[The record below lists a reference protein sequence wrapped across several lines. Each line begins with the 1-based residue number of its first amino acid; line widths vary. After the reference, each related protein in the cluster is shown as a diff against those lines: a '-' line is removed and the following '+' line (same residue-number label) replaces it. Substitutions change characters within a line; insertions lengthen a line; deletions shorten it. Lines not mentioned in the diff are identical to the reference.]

1 MGGPNHRQDPEK
13 QDFRH
18 HEQNLCFFLI
28 VLTGCATAKA
38 PMRYDFGPVAKTS
51 VTCKPLQLTIR
62 AQNPWDSQE
71 IHYRLWHNPKVI
83 YTYTQSLWG
92 KDPSSLV
99 KDAILE
105 RYYEKCRS
113 LPSLLPALRLEIVE
127 FSHVF
132 ENATQSHG
140 WVVADVFW
148 HDRQAVFSRR
158 ISAKAVAATAD
169 AEGGV
174 EALHRASLLL
184 ADDVLQWLQH
194 RPTKQPI
201 Q

>member
-1 MGGPNHRQDPEK
+1 
-13 QDFRH
+13 
-18 HEQNLCFFLI
+18 L
-28 VLTGCATAKA
+28 
-38 PMRYDFGPVAKTS
+38 
-51 VTCKPLQLTIR
+51 
-62 AQNPWDSQE
+62 
-71 IHYRLWHNPKVI
+71 
-83 YTYTQSLWG
+83 
-92 KDPSSLV
+92 SS
-99 KDAILE
+99 
-105 RYYEKCRS
+105 
-113 LPSLLPALRLEIVE
+113 LPALRLEIIE

-148 HDRQAVFSRR
+148 HDGQAVFSRR
-158 ISAKAVAATAD
+158 ISAQTVAVTAD

-174 EALHRASLLL
+174 EALHQASLLL

>member
-1 MGGPNHRQDPEK
+1 MNK
-13 QDFRH
+13 IFV
-18 HEQNLCFFLI
+18 FFLV

-38 PMRYDFGPVAKTS
+38 PMRYDFGPVAKIS

-83 YTYTQSLWG
+83 YSYSQSLWG

-105 RYYEKCRS
+105 RYYEQCRS
-113 LPSLLPALRLEIVE
+113 LSSLPALRLEIIE

-148 HDRQAVFSRR
+148 HDGQAVFSRR
-158 ISAKAVAATAD
+158 ISAKAAAATAD
-169 AEGGV
+169 ADGGV
-174 EALHRASLLL
+174 EALHQASLLL
-184 ADDVLQWLQH
+184 ADDVLQWLQQH
-194 RPTKQPI
+194 LMNQSI